1 MCPPQYFDVTYA
13 INPWMDTALPVDQG
27 LAMRQWTG
35 LVQAYR
41 THGHRVE
48 ELAPVPGLAD
58 MVFAANGA
66 TVVDGLVLPARF
78 ATAQRRPEA
87 EFHRAWHRSHR
98 AAVAGASVP
107 EASAYRASAEAS
119 VYCAEATATN
129 EAEGDFAVLSDRILA
144 GYGFRTSR
152 HAHRELAALTGRE
165 VVSLRLVDPRFY
177 HLDVAL
183 TVLDDAAGH
192 IAYYP
197 PAFTAAGRRTLRRL
211 YPDAII
217 ATEADA
223 LLLGLNCVSD
233 GLHVFAPAGAGHLI
247 GELGLAGYQ
256 PVPIDLSELA
266 KSGGGIK
273 CCTQELR
280 PAPARPSPVPHE
292 TARPNPVT
300 P

>member
-1 MCPPQYFDVTYA
+1 
-13 INPWMDTALPVDQG
+13 
-27 LAMRQWTG
+27 
-35 LVQAYR
+35 
-41 THGHRVE
+41 
-48 ELAPVPGLAD
+48 
-58 MVFAANGA
+58 
-66 TVVDGLVLPARF
+66 VDGLVLPARF

-98 AAVAGASVP
+98 AALAGASVP
-107 EASAYRASAEAS
+107 EASVDCASAEAS
-119 VYCAEATATN
+119 VHGASAEASAIN
-129 EAEGDFAVLSDRILA
+129 EGEGDFAVLSDRILA

-280 PAPARPSPVPHE
+280 PAPLPMNLARPSPVPHE
-292 TARPNPVT
+292 PRHHDQ
-300 P
+300 

>member
-13 INPWMDTALPVDQG
+13 INAWMDTAVPVDQG

-35 LVQAYR
+35 LVAAYR
-41 THGHRVE
+41 SHGHRVE
-48 ELAPVPGLAD
+48 ELAPVKGLVD

-98 AAVAGASVP
+98 AALAGASVP
-107 EASAYRASAEAS
+107 EASAI
-119 VYCAEATATN
+119 N
-129 EAEGDFAVLSDRILA
+129 EGEGDFAVLSDRILA

-280 PAPARPSPVPHE
+280 PAPLPMNLARPSPVPHE
-292 TARPNPVT
+292 PRHHDQ
-300 P
+300 